1 MTFAGTLEPGDTVNL
16 ADNVIDIGT
25 GLEEK
30 PAEYSIPEEIY
41 IPEDALE
48 VITQAFEGPLDLLL
62 YLIRKNKFDVLDIP
76 VAEVAEQYAEY
87 IDLMQKIH
95 LELAG
100 EYLAMAATLTH
111 IKSRL
116 LLPPQPGDADEEE
129 EVDPRLE
136 LAKRLEIYGQI
147 RQVAQLLEIRP
158 RVGREIFVAHAL
170 GPPIPEKRVFE
181 PVELSDLIEAFKAV
195 LRIAELSAPIQFKR
209 EPIFVKD
216 RVKEITEKLKEIGP
230 LRFDQLFDKS
240 EGRTGLVVTFLALLE
255 LISSNKIYASQAAS
269 NSPIHIHLQN

>member
-1 MTFAGTLEPGDTVNL
+1 MTFAGTLELEDTVNL
-16 ADNVIDIGT
+16 AGNVIDISK

-100 EYLAMAATLTH
+100 EYLAMAATLAH

-129 EVDPRLE
+129 EEDPRLE
-136 LAKRLEIYGQI
+136 LAKRLEVYGQI
-147 RQVAQLLEIRP
+147 RQVARLLEIRP

-170 GPPIPEKRVFE
+170 GPPIPEKRAFE
-181 PVELSDLIEAFKAV
+181 PVELSVLIEAFKAV
-195 LRIAELSAPIQFKR
+195 LRIAELSAPIQLKR

-269 NSPIHIHLQN
+269 SSPIHIHLQN

>member
-1 MTFAGTLEPGDTVNL
+1 MFAGMLELEDTVNL
-16 ADNVIDIGT
+16 ADNVIDISK

-30 PAEYSIPEEIY
+30 SAEYSIPQDIY

-76 VAEVAEQYAEY
+76 VAEIAEQYAKY
-87 IDLMQKIH
+87 IDLMQKIQ

-100 EYLAMAATLTH
+100 EYLAMAATLAH

-116 LLPPQPGDADEEE
+116 LLPPQPGESDDEEE
-129 EVDPRLE
+129 TDPRLE
-136 LAKRLEIYGQI
+136 LARRLEVYDQI
-147 RQVAQLLEIRP
+147 RQVAQLLEVRP

-170 GPPIPEKRVFE
+170 GPPVPKKSVYE
-181 PVELSDLIEAFKAV
+181 PVVLSDLIEAFKEM
-195 LRIAELSAPIQFKR
+195 LRIAELSAPIVVER

-216 RVKEITEKLKEIGP
+216 RVKEIVAKLQDVGP

-255 LISSNKIYASQAAS
+255 LIGSNKVYASQTAPK
-269 NSPIHIHLQN
+269 SPIHIHLQS